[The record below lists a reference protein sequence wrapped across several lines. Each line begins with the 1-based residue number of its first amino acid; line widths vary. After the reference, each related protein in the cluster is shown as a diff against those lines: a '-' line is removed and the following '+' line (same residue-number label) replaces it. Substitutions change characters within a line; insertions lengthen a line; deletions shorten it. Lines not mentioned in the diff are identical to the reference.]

1 MGWTIEQFM
10 PQGVVEDSRTMLQ
23 IKESNSWVLSG
34 KETEKPVKTTVI
46 LGDYGFIKA
55 ILLEDQHQRFTLGGV
70 QWGMESKERL
80 H

>member
-1 MGWTIEQFM
+1 M

-55 ILLEDQHQRFTLGGV
+55 ILLEDQHQRFTLV